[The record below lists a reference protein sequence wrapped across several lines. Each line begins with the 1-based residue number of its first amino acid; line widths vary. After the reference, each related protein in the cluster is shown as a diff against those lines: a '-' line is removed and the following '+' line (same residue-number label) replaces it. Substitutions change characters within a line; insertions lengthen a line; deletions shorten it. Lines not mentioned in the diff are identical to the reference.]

1 MRCDRLSAKLA
12 DASLDGS
19 VLDESATAHVRQC
32 LRCQAE
38 VARSRRLARS
48 LHALHHDVVVPS
60 ANLLPAILATIGT
73 QSMVEADPGPDSS
86 RVRRVVTISGIAAAT
101 AAGAAAGAIVL
112 ATRSRRLSA

>member
-19 VLDESATAHVRQC
+19 VLDEPVTAHVRQC

-38 VARSRRLARS
+38 LARSRRLARS
-48 LHALHHDVVVPS
+48 LHALHQDVVVPS
-60 ANLLPAILATIGT
+60 ASLLPAILATIET
-73 QSMVEADPGPDSS
+73 LPTADPDTGADSS
-86 RVRRVVTISGIAAAT
+86 RVRRVVTIGGIAAAT